1 MNPLLAA
8 AVLPVRDAQWAKA
21 LSPLVTALMDPAAKC
36 QAELE
41 AILAA
46 SCCALA
52 AIVDLVAVLAW
63 VVMQTDSGE
72 LVNRHAA
79 VPD

>member
-1 MNPLLAA
+1 M
-8 AVLPVRDAQWAKA
+8 
-21 LSPLVTALMDPAAKC
+21 TALMDPAAKC
-36 QAELE
+36 QAFPDP
-41 AILAA
+41 ILAA

-63 VVMQTDSGE
+63 VVMQTESGE
-72 LVNRHAA
+72 MVNRYAA

>member
-1 MNPLLAA
+1 MNPLLAT
-8 AVLPVRDAQWAKA
+8 AVLPVRDALWAKA

-36 QAELE
+36 QAVPD

-72 LVNRHAA
+72 LVNCHAA
-79 VPD
+79 VSD